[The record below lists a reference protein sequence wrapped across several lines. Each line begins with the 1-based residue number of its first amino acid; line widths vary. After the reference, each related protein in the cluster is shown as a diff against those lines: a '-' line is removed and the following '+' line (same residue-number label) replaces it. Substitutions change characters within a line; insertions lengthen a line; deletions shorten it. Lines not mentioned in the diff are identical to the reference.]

1 MIKEIDLQR
10 PQDRHHL
17 HGALHDGVF
26 LVRSTVT
33 ESLLQEAYGFLS
45 AFFGLTP
52 EQKRTCRVP
61 GGTGRAGYTPPAGP
75 GQRGPAAG
83 GRELFGWGA
92 TLPAGH
98 PLRVRYP
105 ARYPAPYFP
114 DHLVPG
120 IGAALRELHTR
131 MLRLQ
136 HEVLHTLAG
145 ALGAHPDYFT
155 DMLQDGP
162 ATSRAAW
169 YPPARQTP
177 RTAPQAAAAQQAGA
191 VQQAGA
197 APHQDPGMDPGQGHG
212 LGMGQGMG
220 QGMGM
225 GMGMGMDPGLGQGM
239 DPGLGMGLIT
249 TVPRAAAAGTDVRVE
264 GRWLP
269 AEAPPGYA
277 LVTVG
282 LVLDR
287 LTGGLARAAAHRA
300 APPPGPD
307 TGRLSLAQC
316 CHPAPWTTL
325 TPLRPPG
332 AAHGPQRFATLTA
345 DELFQRTLY
354 RTGRPGAPG
363 TAAPAR

>member
-26 LVRSTVT
+26 LVRSTLT
-33 ESLLQEAYGFLS
+33 QSLLQEAYGFLS
-45 AFFGLTP
+45 AFFDLTP

-61 GGTGRAGYTPPAGP
+61 GGTGLAGYTPPLAQP
-75 GQRGPAAG
+75 GQSRAG
-83 GRELFGWGA
+83 GRRCRSSSAGGP

-98 PLRVRYP
+98 PLRMRYP
-105 ARYPAPYFP
+105 ARYLDPYFP

-136 HEVLHTLAG
+136 HEVLAPWPAPWAPTPTTSATCCRT
-145 ALGAHPDYFT
+145 APPST
-155 DMLQDGP
+155 GP
-162 ATSRAAW
+162 PGTRRRRTPCTAQQAQPHHGGSRAAGGS
-169 YPPARQTP
+169 RTTP
-177 RTAPQAAAAQQAGA
+177 G
-191 VQQAGA
+191 
-197 APHQDPGMDPGQGHG
+197 PGPGPGPRAGHG
-212 LGMGQGMG
+212 LGL
-220 QGMGM
+220 
-225 GMGMGMDPGLGQGM
+225 DPGLG
-239 DPGLGMGLIT
+239 LGLIT
-249 TVPRAAAAGTDVRVE
+249 TVPRAAAAGPEVCVE
-264 GRWLP
+264 GQWLP

-277 LVTVG
+277 VVTVG

-300 APPPGPD
+300 APPPGHD
-307 TGRLSLAQC
+307 EGRLSLAQC
-316 CHPAPWTTL
+316 CHPAPWTIL

-332 AAHGPQRFATLTA
+332 AADGPQRFATLTA